1 MKKLIFFLYFLFLAG
16 FMIFSYVFI
25 DQNLFYFKRFY
36 TGFYS
41 INRQLTT
48 AVYISLVLLFF
59 TFYGF
64 FIWMNLKKMISSFD
78 MKLLVLITSIT
89 MFFSYSAMLSF
100 DIFNYLT
107 TAKVIFSYHEN
118 PYIIMPIEFIGDTN
132 LLFTHAANKIALYG
146 PFWIGLSGI
155 PYFLGFGNFLISLF
169 NFKLFITAFYLGTL
183 WLIKKITK
191 NNYSVILFA
200 LNPLVIIETLV
211 GSHNDIVMMFL
222 ALFSFFFLM
231 RKKILLASIFLALSI
246 LVKYATIFLL
256 PIFILTAI
264 KIIKK
269 QKVNWD
275 KVFLYSTISMFFIFL
290 LSTLRE
296 EIYPWYAIW
305 FLVFSFLIPQ
315 KRLLLYLSFAFS
327 FGLLFRHVPFMLLG
341 THFGPTPLIKGF
353 VTFFPAFLVLFYG
366 YFKKIYR

>member
-1 MKKLIFFLYFLFLAG
+1 MNKLIFPFYFIFLLIFSLFSYAFVDPNLIYLKDIYTGFAFQERELTTFLYVIFTLISFVFYSSFLKNIRTINFSSFKLLIVITFAVL
-16 FMIFSYVFI
+16 IFSYPAF
-25 DQNLFYFKRFY
+25 
-36 TGFYS
+36 
-41 INRQLTT
+41 
-48 AVYISLVLLFF
+48 
-59 TFYGF
+59 
-64 FIWMNLKKMISSFD
+64 
-78 MKLLVLITSIT
+78 
-89 MFFSYSAMLSF
+89 LSF
-100 DIFNYLT
+100 DIFNYIA
-107 TAKVIFSYHEN
+107 TAKTLFFFHEN
-118 PYIIMPIEFIGDTN
+118 PYIVMPIEFIGDPL
-132 LLFTHAANKIALYG
+132 LLFTHATNKIALYG

-200 LNPLVIIETLV
+200 LNPLVIIETLI
-211 GSHNDIVMMFL
+211 GSHNDIVMMFF
-222 ALFSFFFLM
+222 ALFSFLFLI
-231 RKKILLASIFLALSI
+231 RKKILLASIFLAFSI
-246 LVKYATIFLL
+246 LIKYATIFLL

-275 KVFLYSTISMFFIFL
+275 KVFLYSTISMVFIFL

-341 THFGPTPLIKGF
+341 THFGVTPLIKGF

-366 YFKKIYR
+366 YFKKIYKQ